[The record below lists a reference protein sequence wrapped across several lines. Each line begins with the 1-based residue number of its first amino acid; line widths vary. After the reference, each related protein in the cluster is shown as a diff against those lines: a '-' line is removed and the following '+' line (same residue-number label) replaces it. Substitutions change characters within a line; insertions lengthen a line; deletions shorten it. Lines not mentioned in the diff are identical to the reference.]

1 MGGEGGHGGR
11 GPGPLP
17 KIELPSKMHLVSPH
31 TSFQDFSIL
40 VCKVTVVS
48 WLCYARRICARLTE
62 DAESGHLISPPYGGG
77 RLNAERQDLLLF
89 LTKNK
94 FLGPPV
100 SIVVKFENCRTV
112 VYLASSH
119 KYVK

>member
-1 MGGEGGHGGR
+1 M
-11 GPGPLP
+11 
-17 KIELPSKMHLVSPH
+17 
-31 TSFQDFSIL
+31 
-40 VCKVTVVS
+40 VS

-77 RLNAERQDLLLF
+77 GGLNAERQDLLLF